1 MRSSHVFVAALLMA
15 AGALA
20 QAPCDAGWTYYP
32 DLAGTEEAAQPLFS
46 GSCLQLFSSS
56 SVSTVAYMSYAT
68 VVNDYCTTA
77 HNGGHLLSFSSAS
90 ASPNALIAYAKSVMA
105 PSSTSLVLIGGTQDP
120 NSPTGSN
127 KYSNWIWTD
136 YYTDAKIINMSPGSF
151 GNIWGPGQPE
161 YVRGKGQRVREGS
174 AVPLLSFLLW
184 RALSPCWCRP

>member
-1 MRSSHVFVAALLMA
+1 MKSTLALVTLSA
-15 AGALA
+15 LALGAVA
-20 QAPCDAGWTYYP
+20 QAPCDAGWRYYP
-32 DLAGTEEAAQPLFS
+32 DLEGTEEGAQPLFS
-46 GSCLQLFSSS
+46 GSCLQLFDS
-56 SVSTVAYMSYAT
+56 SVIALDPSKAFAT
-68 VVNDYCTTA
+68 SSNDFCTAA
-77 HNGGHLLSFSSAS
+77 HNGGHLLSFSSGSIS
-90 ASPNALIAYAKSVMA
+90 ANALIAYAKSVMA

-120 NSPTGSN
+120 NSAAGSN

-136 YYTDAKIINMSPGSF
+136 YYTDPSIINMSPGSF